1 MLGFVLVLMIPPG
14 GTLAPLFVLLN
25 SVGLR
30 NSLLGLAIAFT
41 STALPFAIWNL
52 KGYIDSLPYD
62 LEEAAQ
68 IDGCTRAQG
77 FIKVILP
84 DGSSITL
91 PQAVSASGTRYTD
104 GIQDEYW
111 FKGKTCT

>member
-1 MLGFVLVLMIPPG
+1 MRISGKIIICGAILALASC
-14 GTLAPLFVLLN
+14 GTKLPTVKLLATAQYEGDGITA
-25 SVGLR
+25 SVNFYQLADG
-30 NSLLGLAIAFT
+30 SL
-41 STALPFAIWNL
+41 S
-52 KGYIDSLPYD
+52 
-62 LEEAAQ
+62 
-68 IDGCTRAQG
+68 

-111 FKGKTCT
+111 FKGEDLYISTLDEAGQWTKRNELKQKR